1 MKTPFA
7 MELGTTGGRGSR
19 QGLKLTGLAVWMACL
34 GTATFA
40 SLLLTNRA
48 ARGADTAA
56 YAAAREAM
64 VATHLE
70 TAGIKNERVL
80 KSMRTT
86 LRHEFLASSKRHLA
100 YYDMAVP
107 IGEGQTI
114 SPPYIVAFMTEQLDP
129 QPDDRVL
136 EIGTGSGYQAA
147 VLSPLVKDV
156 YTIEIQRP
164 LGMRAAAVLR
174 RLEYKNVHTKI
185 GDGYEGWPEH
195 APFTKMIV
203 TCSPEKIPQP
213 LIDQLAEGGQII
225 VPVGERF
232 QQTLCRFRKKNGQ
245 MERETLQATFFV
257 PMTGESEDR
266 REIRS
271 DDARPQLINGS
282 FEVALEDQATTP
294 SGWYYLRECQME
306 AVEDAPDA
314 KHILLISNDVAG
326 RSAHALQAFGVD
338 GRVVRQLRISV
349 SVRGENIV
357 APDDKEQQPR
367 LMVKFYGAQRNPVGQ
382 ALIGPWSG
390 SFDWDREVEAVP
402 VPPAARLAV
411 IAVGLFGSTG
421 RLAVDHVQVEA
432 INARK

>member
-1 MKTPFA
+1 MSS
-7 MELGTTGGRGSR
+7 GSQQAR
-19 QGLKLTGLAVWMACL
+19 SRRLLLAAVTM
-34 GTATFA
+34 TATLT
-40 SLLLTNRA
+40 SLHAPLNS
-48 ARGADTAA
+48 ARSADTAA

-64 VATHLE
+64 VANHLE
-70 TAGIKNERVL
+70 TAGIENQRVL
-80 KSMRTT
+80 AAMRST
-86 LRHEFLASSKRHLA
+86 LRHEFLATSKRHLA

-156 YTIEIQRP
+156 YTIEIQKP
-164 LGMRAAAVLR
+164 LGLRAAAVLR
-174 RLEYKNVHTKI
+174 RLDYKNVHTKI

-213 LIDQLAEGGQII
+213 LIDQLAEDGQII

-257 PMTGESEDR
+257 PMTGESEEK

-271 DDARPQLINGS
+271 DDTHPQLINGS
-282 FEVALEDQATTP
+282 FEESLADQPTTP
-294 SGWYYLRECQME
+294 AGWYYLRECQME
-306 AVEDAPDA
+306 AVDDAPDA
-314 KHILLISNDVAG
+314 KHILSIDNDVAG

-338 GRVVRQLRISV
+338 GRVIRQLRIGV
-349 SVRGENIV
+349 SVRGERLANG
-357 APDDKEQQPR
+357 DEKEQQPR
-367 LMVKFYGAQRNPVGQ
+367 LMVEFYGAQRNPVGQ
-382 ALIGPWSG
+382 ATIGPWKG
-390 SFDWDREVEAVP
+390 SFAWDREVETIP

-411 IAVGLFGSTG
+411 VAVGLFGGTG
-421 RLAVDHVQVEA
+421 RLAVDHIQLEA
-432 INARK
+432 IDVRK